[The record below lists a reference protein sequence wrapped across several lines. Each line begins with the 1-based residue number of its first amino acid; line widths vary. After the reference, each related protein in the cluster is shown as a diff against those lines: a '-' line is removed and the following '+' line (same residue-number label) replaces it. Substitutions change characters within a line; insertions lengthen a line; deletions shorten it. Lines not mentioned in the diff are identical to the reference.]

1 MRAADLPG
9 RLPQASSGRRS
20 AALQLLLVDCTA
32 RANSVPPKE
41 STLAFKSCERTPPPK
56 LPLTT
61 VAEHDPIY
69 PLSNPL
75 VLTFCLAMTVPTI
88 AQGPSKPRSHIFGEN
103 QFATFKHPRE
113 LRTSSIHQRR
123 WNGRLSLASVH
134 SPAGKLREALRR
146 KHRSRRGC
154 CKNEERCGGDRLV
167 ER

>member
-41 STLAFKSCERTPPPK
+41 STLAFKSRERTPPPK

-69 PLSNPL
+69 PFIKPL
-75 VLTFCLAMTVPTI
+75 VLAFRLAMTVPI
-88 AQGPSKPRSHIFGEN
+88 A
-103 QFATFKHPRE
+103 A
-113 LRTSSIHQRR
+113 QR
-123 WNGRLSLASVH
+123 
-134 SPAGKLREALRR
+134 P
-146 KHRSRRGC
+146 
-154 CKNEERCGGDRLV
+154 
-167 ER
+167 